1 MKGAKERG
9 RLRMT
14 ITDCSGER
22 SRSNKEN
29 TGRGE

>member
-14 ITDCSGER
+14 ITECSGER
-22 SRSNKEN
+22 SRLNKEN
-29 TGRGE
+29 TGKQE